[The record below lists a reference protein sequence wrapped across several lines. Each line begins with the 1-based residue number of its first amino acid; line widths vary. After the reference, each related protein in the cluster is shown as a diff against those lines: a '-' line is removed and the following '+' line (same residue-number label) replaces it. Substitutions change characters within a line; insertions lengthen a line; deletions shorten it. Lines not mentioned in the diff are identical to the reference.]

1 MSLHGVKTIL
11 AITGGIAAFKAL
23 EVLRLLKHQG
33 ADVYVVMTEHATH
46 FLTPA
51 SCEMVSGHPVSV
63 DFFAPLKTW
72 EMEHIALAHGAE
84 LVLVVPAT
92 ANFLAKLA
100 LGIADDLL
108 STLCV
113 VLAARASMFLAPA
126 MNTHMYTQY
135 CRATASRY
143 APPAPCGNHRP
154 TVRTAGQYTRRPG
167 GRTAGRTRRDCHPR
181 ASTLSCHR
189 APATAAQTGDA
200 TTVGLLFDVISSLR
214 SSSTS
219 TPEIIV
225 MVSQG
230 HSLAQMVQP
239 VHTSQSTMTT

>member
-1 MSLHGVKTIL
+1 MSLHGTKTIL

-23 EVLRLLKHQG
+23 GVLRLLKHHG

-63 DFFAPLKTW
+63 DLFAPLKTW

-92 ANFLAKLA
+92 ANFIAKLA

-113 VLAARASMFLAPA
+113 VLAARTPMFVAPA
-126 MNTHMYTQY
+126 MNTHMYTNS
-135 CRATASRY
+135 RGATASCY
-143 APPAPCGNHRP
+143 ATPAPGGHHCPPIRA
-154 TVRTAGQYTRRPG
+154 AGQHARRPG
-167 GRTAGRTRRDCHPR
+167 SWTAGRTRGDHRSR
-181 ASTLSCHR
+181 AGIL
-189 APATAAQTGDA
+189 
-200 TTVGLLFDVISSLR
+200 
-214 SSSTS
+214 
-219 TPEIIV
+219 
-225 MVSQG
+225 
-230 HSLAQMVQP
+230 
-239 VHTSQSTMTT
+239 